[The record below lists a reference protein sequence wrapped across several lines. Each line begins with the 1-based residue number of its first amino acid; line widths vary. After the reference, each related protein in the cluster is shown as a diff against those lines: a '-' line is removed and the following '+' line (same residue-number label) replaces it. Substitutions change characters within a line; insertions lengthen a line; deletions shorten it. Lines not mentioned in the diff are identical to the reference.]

1 MSRAIRHP
9 NPFRDFWRDFNT
21 EKRWKFPELPPS
33 EILRLLHCPPYHIN
47 QNELVRAKWMWGRRP
62 LSLLGDSLVGYLL
75 AIFIGFLLMLV
86 PYAGILFAIFW
97 FSATLLLIANEVVSL
112 VRWRHQYESSIA
124 RVIRSR
130 IKSR

>member
-1 MSRAIRHP
+1 
-9 NPFRDFWRDFNT
+9 
-21 EKRWKFPELPPS
+21 
-33 EILRLLHCPPYHIN
+33 
-47 QNELVRAKWMWGRRP
+47 MWGRRP
-62 LSLLGDSLVGYLL
+62 ASLLGNSLVGYLL

-112 VRWRHQYESSIA
+112 VRWRHQYESSMA